1 MDTGGEGSHQAV
13 EEFLLGWGSLWDLG
27 GSQRA
32 LIGQVE
38 CVALIFNINGHSHNL
53 YSVPFFS
60 CHCYNE
66 VLCHVVF
73 ICHTFFF
80 VFYYCFVV

>member
-80 VFYYCFVV
+80 